1 MNNILNCPSPLKLRV
16 LTFFICF
23 FVLILQSGPIPA
35 SASSAEEETYK
46 NLEVFANVLSI
57 LKDNYVE
64 DINPEEVI
72 QGAIKGML
80 TSLDPHSSYLKPE
93 SYKDLQIETQGSF
106 SGIGIEVTIKD
117 GVLIVVSPIE
127 GTPAD
132 EKGLKAGDKII
143 KIGNEFTKDLTLMEA
158 VHLLRGEKGSQV
170 TLSIHREGWTDLH
183 NITITRDVIPL
194 HSVKAKLLDEGYAYI
209 RITNFQAQTTKET
222 QEALLDLQ
230 KGHPIKGLILDLR
243 NNPGGLLDQAIKI
256 SDLFLDDGIIVSTK
270 GRIKN
275 QNMEFIAHSDG
286 ERNNFPIIILVN
298 EGSASASEIVAGA
311 LQDHKRALVLGVQTF
326 GKGSVQTVIPMS
338 NGAGL
343 RLTTARYYTPNG
355 TSIQAKGITPDIKV
369 ENQVIPKDSDKEK
382 KQTNHRY
389 IREKDLKRHITN
401 GIEIDAPA
409 KTDGDA
415 IQPENENAAPNETE
429 NEIQN
434 DQQFKAALMLLKGL
448 NVLGNLKDSPQ
459 LP

>member
-1 MNNILNCPSPLKLRV
+1 
-16 LTFFICF
+16 
-23 FVLILQSGPIPA
+23 
-35 SASSAEEETYK
+35 
-46 NLEVFANVLSI
+46 
-57 LKDNYVE
+57 
-64 DINPEEVI
+64 
-72 QGAIKGML
+72 
-80 TSLDPHSSYLKPE
+80 
-93 SYKDLQIETQGSF
+93 
-106 SGIGIEVTIKD
+106 
-117 GVLIVVSPIE
+117 
-127 GTPAD
+127 
-132 EKGLKAGDKII
+132 
-143 KIGNEFTKDLTLMEA
+143 
-158 VHLLRGEKGSQV
+158 
-170 TLSIHREGWTDLH
+170 
-183 NITITRDVIPL
+183 
-194 HSVKAKLLDEGYAYI
+194 LLDEGYAYI